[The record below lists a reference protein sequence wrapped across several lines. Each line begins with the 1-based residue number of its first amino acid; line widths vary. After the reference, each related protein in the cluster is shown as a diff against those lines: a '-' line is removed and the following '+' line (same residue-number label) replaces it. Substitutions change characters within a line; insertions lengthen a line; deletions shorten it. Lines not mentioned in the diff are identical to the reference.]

1 MNKKVVIVSA
11 VRTPIGSFLGSL
23 SGVPATE
30 LGAIA
35 IKGALEKINLD
46 PKLVDEVLMGNVLQA
61 NLGQAPAKQ
70 AALKAGISHHVPCTT
85 INKVC
90 ASGMKA
96 VTQGVQAI
104 QCGDANILVVGGMEN
119 MSRSPH
125 YIQTRDT
132 KKFGDLNLIDGLL
145 KDGLTNAYDQKH
157 MGLFAD
163 LCASNHNISRKQQD
177 DFAENSYVK
186 AEKTWKENG
195 FAREIIPVHFTSK
208 KGTQTT
214 IDQDEEYKKVD
225 FKRMRTLKAAFS
237 KTGTVTAANASTLND
252 GAAALILMSL
262 KKAQELNLTPLAT
275 IVSYADAS
283 QEPSLYTTSP
293 AKAIPKAL
301 EKANLT
307 IKDIDYFELNEAFS
321 VVGIANCALLDIPQE
336 KTNIRGGSVA
346 LGHPLGCS
354 GARILV
360 TLTHILNDKN
370 ATFGVAGICNGGGG
384 ATSII
389 IEKNKKN

>member
-163 LCASNHNISRKQQD
+163 LCASNQNISRKQQD

-208 KGTQTT
+208 KGTQTI

-293 AKAIPKAL
+293 AKAIP
-301 EKANLT
+301 
-307 IKDIDYFELNEAFS
+307 
-321 VVGIANCALLDIPQE
+321 
-336 KTNIRGGSVA
+336 
-346 LGHPLGCS
+346 
-354 GARILV
+354 ILQ
-360 TLTHILNDKN
+360 LK
-370 ATFGVAGICNGGGG
+370 
-384 ATSII
+384 TSITL
-389 IEKNKKN
+389 N